1 MLPGMISCV
10 KTIIPTVTLL
20 HIWQKRKTAQRVN
33 SRFGA
38 LSKAWRYTKPVN
50 ALWNASA
57 NGMDRTISTWQGG
70 GVSGKMSFSIS
81 YLYNPEHR
89 DIASVHNKTDKSMA
103 LPQTNYISVAELQV
117 ESLE

>member
-1 MLPGMISCV
+1 
-10 KTIIPTVTLL
+10 
-20 HIWQKRKTAQRVN
+20 VN

-81 YLYNPEHR
+81 YLYNLGHR
-89 DIASVHNKTDKSMA
+89 DIALVHNKTDKSMA